1 MYACLYISII
11 VVSRA
16 YAATKTYNE
25 QNDSAVT
32 LVDVIRDFS
41 DSDGTFAKCYG

>member
-1 MYACLYISII
+1 MQLQKLTIS
-11 VVSRA
+11 
-16 YAATKTYNE
+16 KK
-25 QNDSAVT
+25 DSAVT